1 MSCCCG
7 DTVKQASEEA
17 KQEMAAEEDE
27 AIHGE
32 VPADTDCLICFET
45 ITCEN
50 YVEYQTQ
57 GGSQWHPAKF
67 CWDCIQQLL
76 KEQFQKYMDGVQNT
90 DCEREQRALLSR
102 GPPIRVRDKNGFP
115 ECGDEEVG
123 RLWLCGEGRV
133 HEGKV
138 EGCVEGEE
146 RMKLWNTHRQFM
158 VEKENDNDKETDER
172 FEAEACGVYLSAG
185 CVVCECGV

>member
-1 MSCCCG
+1 
-7 DTVKQASEEA
+7 
-17 KQEMAAEEDE
+17 MAADE

-32 VPADTDCLICFET
+32 VPADADCLICFET
-45 ITCEN
+45 ITCDN

-57 GGSQWHPAKF
+57 GGAEWHPAKF

-76 KEQFQKYMDGVQNT
+76 KEQVGGWVSEPHSHTHTHPSTHPHSERCTYLSAYTYMYVCHCLCQFQKYMDGVQNT

-123 RLWLCGEGRV
+123 RLWLWGEGRV
-133 HEGKV
+133 HEGKLD
-138 EGCVEGEE
+138 GCVEGEE
-146 RMKLWNTHRQFM
+146 RIKLWNTQRQFM
-158 VEKENDNDKETDER
+158 VEKNDNKTKT
-172 FEAEACGVYLSAG
+172 G
-185 CVVCECGV
+185 